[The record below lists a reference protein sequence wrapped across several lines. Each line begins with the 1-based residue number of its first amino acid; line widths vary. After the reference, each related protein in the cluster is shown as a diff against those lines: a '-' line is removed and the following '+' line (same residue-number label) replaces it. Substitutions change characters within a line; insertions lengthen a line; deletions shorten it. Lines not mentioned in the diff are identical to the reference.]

1 MNWQATFLIP
11 EEVRSASVGRQF
23 FFTTVSF
30 QMRLRTEVKPMTAKG
45 GRAVAFDFICMW
57 S

>member
-1 MNWQATFLIP
+1 VNWQAAFPIL

-45 GRAVAFDFICMW
+45 GRAVAFDFICMR